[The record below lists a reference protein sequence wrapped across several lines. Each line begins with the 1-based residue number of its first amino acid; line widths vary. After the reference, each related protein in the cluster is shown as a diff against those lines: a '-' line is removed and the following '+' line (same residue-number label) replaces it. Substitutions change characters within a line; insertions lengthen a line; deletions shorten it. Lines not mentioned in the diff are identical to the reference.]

1 MMEKWTETDEKN
13 LFITRMNN
21 LNSVNEKY
29 ISMVTKATNGEIR
42 LKNFGKKYQDKTI
55 ELEKQF
61 KEHGMSYFSN
71 NWARRAIENYFSIE
85 ALELTGMLEVINQK
99 LNYLNILYLNNTT
112 TNLANKLLERLIR
125 FYNQKVD
132 DIENFSL
139 ENNLKDILSVIL
151 TDDRYYMYNRGDFIN
166 FYNEML
172 ETMTT
177 LGLRDN
183 FLELDG
189 EIRLLVIA
197 GENKL
202 TEFENAE
209 VIEQARRQR
218 M

>member
-1 MMEKWTETDEKN
+1 
-13 LFITRMNN
+13 
-21 LNSVNEKY
+21 
-29 ISMVTKATNGEIR
+29 
-42 LKNFGKKYQDKTI
+42 
-55 ELEKQF
+55 
-61 KEHGMSYFSN
+61 
-71 NWARRAIENYFSIE
+71 
-85 ALELTGMLEVINQK
+85 MLEVINQK

-209 VIEQARRQR
+209 IIEQARRQR